1 MEMSGVSLADR
12 LTWPL
17 KPPRLTNCSD
27 IVMSLSWRVEY
38 DPQSLVVKS
47 GLVICDTVIGITRMW
62 DTEPI
67 VAVIDRL

>member
-17 KPPRLTNCSD
+17 KPPRLTNCSG

-47 GLVICDTVIGITRMW
+47 GLVICYTVIGITRMW

>member
-1 MEMSGVSLADR
+1 MSGVSLADR

-17 KPPRLTNCSD
+17 KPPRLTNFSG
-27 IVMSLSWRVEY
+27 IAMFLSWRIEY
-38 DPQSLVVKS
+38 DAQSLVIKS
-47 GLVICDTVIGITRMW
+47 GLETCDTVIGITRIW

>member
-1 MEMSGVSLADR
+1 MGMSSVSLADK
-12 LTWPL
+12 LTCPL
-17 KPPRLTNCSD
+17 KPPRLKNCSG